1 MAEKDDQRMW
11 IAVRII
17 GGFPVKVKGFKK
29 EKSAVKQERRWRKK
43 MRPDYDETGVLQM
56 KIPHE

>member
-1 MAEKDDQRMW
+1 MAEKDEQRMW
-11 IAVRII
+11 VAVRII

-29 EKSAVKQERRWRKK
+29 CAVKQERRWRKK
-43 MRPDYDETGVLQM
+43 MRPDYDETGVLPM